1 MAINIVNENIALL
14 KLLYKT
20 YNKRDIES
28 LSDLE
33 FHYGLL
39 SNQEDLL
46 FLVDT
51 ICRELAEISESN
63 SLRNHYN
70 HITQGSNDYISFVKA
85 LGYDDIE
92 EKYNDELLHIL
103 LTELLCTRVEKK
115 VCKVQHLF
123 SKSFSQETITNAEI
137 QKIVSSSTEVTTDV
151 DDEML
156 CSIIDDISQ
165 RINNDNLVEL
175 LKLRLENESLFNSI
189 TLDAE
194 TIEII
199 REVAKC
205 LSEEY
210 RERWNLHL
218 LRFDAMLK
226 VFLDSPNLN
235 QDDPKLQS
243 LMSVI
248 HMWRNSCDA
257 LLKPF
262 NIYSIYRARTDI
274 LEIKTTSSNNQELG
288 VTELYKKHIN
298 IDPDESFQ
306 SFIKRIQ
313 ISDPIN
319 RGGLVD
325 GYTTKKFYKKYLKN
339 TFKHK

>member
-85 LGYDDIE
+85 LD
-92 EKYNDELLHIL
+92 IL

-235 QDDPKLQS
+235 VCS
-243 LMSVI
+243 
-248 HMWRNSCDA
+248 
-257 LLKPF
+257 
-262 NIYSIYRARTDI
+262 
-274 LEIKTTSSNNQELG
+274 
-288 VTELYKKHIN
+288 
-298 IDPDESFQ
+298 
-306 SFIKRIQ
+306 
-313 ISDPIN
+313 
-319 RGGLVD
+319 
-325 GYTTKKFYKKYLKN
+325 
-339 TFKHK
+339 